1 MPQRSPSKE
10 KISPALIA
18 SFILL
23 VSSAADA
30 IAEPEPEAYGRSA
43 AIPYY
48 NRANRYLNQ
57 GRYEEAATDLEEAIR
72 LYPND
77 PDFCTNLGVA
87 YRKLGRYADAE
98 REFKTAIAFNR
109 DDWMNWSNLAN
120 AYLKQD
126 MLEKTVTT
134 FEEALK
140 HHPPSADAEAMK
152 RDIVDIKKILAAR
165 QSGGNG
171 GTQAKEPSK
180 PRPSATIAATRRNT
194 KGKAEPQVARRV
206 TADPKEAKRPITE
219 QPATAAN
226 STTSTPPSQSNK
238 KNSDWGYD
246 DPK

>member
-1 MPQRSPSKE
+1 MPQRSPSKQQ
-10 KISPALIA
+10 ISPALIA
-18 SFILL
+18 SLILL
-23 VSSAADA
+23 VSSVAEA
-30 IAEPEPEAYGRSA
+30 IAEPEAYGRSA

-57 GRYEEAATDLEEAIR
+57 GRYEEAVGDLEEAIR

-109 DDWMNWSNLAN
+109 EDWMNWSNLAN

-126 MLEKTVTT
+126 MLEKTVAT

-152 RDIVDIKKILAAR
+152 RDIVDIKKILASR
-165 QSGGNG
+165 QNGGNG
-171 GTQAKEPSK
+171 GTAAKEPS
-180 PRPSATIAATRRNT
+180 RPSASATTASTRRNA
-194 KGKAEPQVARRV
+194 KGKAEPSGVGRI
-206 TADPKEAKRPITE
+206 TADLKEVKRPVTGL
-219 QPATAAN
+219 PAAAAN
-226 STTSTPPSQSNK
+226 STTSTSASQSNK